1 MQNRKLAVALGL
13 LGATMLSTPA
23 CAQAAAGSTAPASAP
38 TAAPSDQ
45 AVQAVTIET
54 VVVTARRRAENLE
67 RVPVAVTA
75 ISPETI
81 RDENIKSAL
90 DLQDL
95 SPSLSVSGSLG
106 SRDDNVFTIRGQSQ
120 PFGGADPG
128 VQSYFNE
135 VPFGGSG
142 PGYYYDMDNIQV
154 LRGPQGTLFG
164 RNTTGGAVLFQ
175 PKKPSDQFGGYID
188 GQVGDFAMHEV
199 QGALNVPVIGD
210 KLMIRVAG
218 DWNRRNGFTKDL
230 STGSDLD
237 NVSYDAFR
245 VGVTVKPFKGFEN
258 NFEFN
263 YLNNHDHGTGAQL
276 TGIASDATLQARY
289 DAQVSALLYPS
300 VYSGLVT
307 TFMNPPYNLLLATAQ
322 TQASAQAPAIAL
334 AQAQLTIDGMYYTM
348 LVPALSSQQ
357 ALGPRKTTSTI
368 PLFYKRHTMDLTD
381 TAQYDIL
388 EHLRIRNIF
397 GYLIDETQSAFDYD
411 GNAMALLEI
420 PNARTWEQNSRQITE
435 EFQVTGETEDDMW
448 NWIAGFYYENDYRG
462 GYAEVE
468 RDVFGGG
475 SNIANPLG
483 STEVDALSNG
493 GHSIAAYGHLTFD
506 ASKWVNGLSFTG
518 GARYTWDKK
527 ITTAISCVQY
537 AATSDP
543 ACHYPVT
550 AALYGSSVYT
560 ANFRAPTWDIGA
572 NWQASEDTL
581 LYATWRRGYKSG
593 GFNAGAA
600 GVNPSTLMFKPEY
613 LTDVEIGTKNNWEI
627 LGVPGRTNFDL
638 YYGWYQ
644 NVQKND
650 IVGFGTTPRP
660 PVVLTVNAA
669 KATIKGLEFESTF
682 IPDENF
688 QVTAFYSF
696 TEASYDSFLL
706 PATLDYTG
714 MTVTSVANHKGDPFA
729 YTPKHK
735 VGVTGRYHLP
745 VDSSYGKPYLTA
757 TWYWQSKV
765 WFTDVSDE
773 EPDAHQGDYG
783 LINLRLDWDGVLG
796 SSFDVSAFVNNVTNR
811 NYKVGANALEHEI
824 GTNASIFGAPR
835 MFGVELRYRFGADAN
850 P

>member
-175 PKKPSDQFGGYID
+175 PKKPSDQFGGYLD

-448 NWIAGFYYENDYRG
+448 NWIAGFYYGSRG
-462 GYAEVE
+462 WSSPLPKRFLIGVTLLF
-468 RDVFGGG
+468 VFAALLPFV
-475 SNIANPLG
+475 SSIVALG
-483 STEVDALSNG
+483 LIGLLVGATVAPTLINGNSLVGRLVPNGRLTE
-493 GHSIAAYGHLTFD
+493 
-506 ASKWVNGLSFTG
+506 GLSWMGTG
-518 GARYTWDKK
+518 IGIGAS
-527 ITTAISCVQY
+527 I
-537 AATSDP
+537 
-543 ACHYPVT
+543 
-550 AALYGSSVYT
+550 GSSV
-560 ANFRAPTWDIGA
+560 
-572 NWQASEDTL
+572 
-581 LYATWRRGYKSG
+581 SG
-593 GFNAGAA
+593 GVIDRAGYHGGLITVVVFAA
-600 GVNPSTLMFKPEY
+600 LAAIVALASSRTL
-613 LTDVEIGTKNNWEI
+613 
-627 LGVPGRTNFDL
+627 R
-638 YYGWYQ
+638 
-644 NVQKND
+644 
-650 IVGFGTTPRP
+650 R
-660 PVVLTVNAA
+660 
-669 KATIKGLEFESTF
+669 
-682 IPDENF
+682 
-688 QVTAFYSF
+688 
-696 TEASYDSFLL
+696 AS
-706 PATLDYTG
+706 
-714 MTVTSVANHKGDPFA
+714 
-729 YTPKHK
+729 
-735 VGVTGRYHLP
+735 
-745 VDSSYGKPYLTA
+745 
-757 TWYWQSKV
+757 
-765 WFTDVSDE
+765 SDE
-773 EPDAHQGDYG
+773 DART
-783 LINLRLDWDGVLG
+783 L
-796 SSFDVSAFVNNVTNR
+796 AAET
-811 NYKVGANALEHEI
+811 
-824 GTNASIFGAPR
+824 P
-835 MFGVELRYRFGADAN
+835 
-850 P
+850 